1 MKPKFAKVISAAILA
16 VSSFTA
22 CTHNKKKDSADAEKF
37 QYKQISQEEAKKIMD
52 SGKDIIILDAR
63 TKEEYAEGHIK
74 NAVCIPVETISKVP
88 PAELPDKSR
97 TILVYCRS
105 GRRSKVAAEKLAAMG
120 YSGVLEFGGI
130 LTWAYGTEK

>member
-22 CTHNKKKDSADAEKF
+22 CTHNKKNDSDVAEKF

-74 NAVCIPVETISKVP
+74 NAVCIPVETILK
-88 PAELPDKSR
+88 ELPDKSR

-105 GRRSKVAAEKLAAMG
+105 GRRSKIAAEKLAAMG
-120 YSGVLEFGGI
+120 YSSVLEFGGI